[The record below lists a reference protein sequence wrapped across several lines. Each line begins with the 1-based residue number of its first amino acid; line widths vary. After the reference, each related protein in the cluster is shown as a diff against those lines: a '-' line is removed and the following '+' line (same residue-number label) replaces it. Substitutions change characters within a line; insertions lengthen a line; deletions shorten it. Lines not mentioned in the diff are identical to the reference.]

1 MLPEARAAP
10 GGQGRSRKPGTLP
23 EARDAGRLGTLPETR
38 AAPGGQGRSRR
49 LGTLPEARA
58 APGGQG
64 RSRRPGTL
72 PETRDAPGG
81 QGRSRRPGP
90 LPEAR
95 DTPRNWAFQGPGR
108 PQAGALPGGAPEG
121 EMGRAVRE
129 TRRTRLPLPQ
139 PPEGSRA
146 ARAERGALAPP
157 PGFAGKRASARG
169 VPRLQAP
176 ALSHPD
182 LCSPENG
189 VTEWVALGPPV
200 TLAGSTPK
208 GVRTEGGAG
217 AGRGRSRPSPPPPP
231 PPTREARTPALRR
244 AWCPARPSGAPH
256 WELPR
261 PWGIF
266 FIPQTRPLPRSLW
279 APLPRPPGLPP
290 LLSGPP
296 GGAELPPPPLPRSR
310 LRAPARTPGLRPGR
324 RRVPVSPRVR
334 EPSLGRPSR
343 SRGGAPA
350 ARLQRDTAGL
360 RTAGG
365 SPIRRRGPGGS
376 SGVPGTAG
384 VPPGAASSG
393 LKQESTATYRPG
405 RERAPGSLRSAPGG
419 NGRCCASEPD
429 SGLRTAP
436 RGPGPA
442 WTCSQKHWGPGPAR
456 RPALCAA
463 CGQRREKRPSASSL
477 LSLSR
482 GGPARPG
489 CARRPARTEA

>member
-1 MLPEARAAP
+1 MGALRGSRGSPPPDPRTGWVTSGLPWPWPRRRHPLRGQWDSACPSRAGP
-10 GGQGRSRKPGTLP
+10 GRRGRSPMGGGGGQQEGAESGGRSRQERRGPW
-23 EARDAGRLGTLPETR
+23 AGR
-38 AAPGGQGRSRR
+38 GRQA
-49 LGTLPEARA
+49 GAQTEP
-58 APGGQG
+58 
-64 RSRRPGTL
+64 
-72 PETRDAPGG
+72 
-81 QGRSRRPGP
+81 
-90 LPEAR
+90 
-95 DTPRNWAFQGPGR
+95 PGR
-108 PQAGALPGGAPEG
+108 PREGRPRGREDFYPLGAP
-121 EMGRAVRE
+121 E

-217 AGRGRSRPSPPPPP
+217 AGRGRSRPSPSPLP

-489 CARRPARTEA
+489 CARRRVRTEA